1 VDGCGVKPARGSGDV
16 RAGGR
21 PNLIS
26 ISRTVMERI
35 RISRAAGWP
44 AAGSPA
50 AVNQLRYA
58 VPATRVCSA
67 QAQGNH

>member
-44 AAGSPA
+44 AA
-50 AVNQLRYA
+50 VNPLRYA